1 MAKGSILADPCKVA
15 EAIRHAT
22 EIARDKGVPCTM
34 ARVASCLGIDL
45 STLVDLAN
53 GRVINGDAHPDSVRL
68 IKKASLAAQAD
79 IIDAGFS
86 IRNWAFCIY
95 AAKSM
100 HDLQDRPEGT
110 GSGNITIV
118 INDKDVPE

>member
-15 EAIRHAT
+15 AAIAQAA
-22 EIARDKGVPCTM
+22 EIAERKGVPCTM

-45 STLVDLAN
+45 STLSDLAN
-53 GRVINGDAHPDSVRL
+53 GKVINSDAHPDSVRL

-79 IIDAGFS
+79 IIDAGFTVK
-86 IRNWAFCIY
+86 NWAFCIY

-100 HDLQDRPEGT
+100 HNLQDRPEGT
-110 GSGNITIV
+110 GSGSVTII
-118 INDKDVPE
+118 INDKDVSD

>member
-34 ARVASCLGIDL
+34 ARVASCLGVEL
-45 STLVDLAN
+45 STLTRLARGTVVN
-53 GRVINGDAHPDSVRL
+53 EDAHPDSVKL
-68 IKKASLAAQAD
+68 VKKASLAAQAD
-79 IIDAGFS
+79 IIDAGFTVK
-86 IRNWAFCIY
+86 NWAFCIY

-100 HDLQDRPEGT
+100 HNLQDRPDT
-110 GSGNITIV
+110 GSASVTIV
-118 INDKDVPE
+118 INDKDVTD

>member
-15 EAIRHAT
+15 EAIAQAA

-53 GRVINGDAHPDSVRL
+53 GKVTNSDAHPDSVQL

-100 HDLQDRPEGT
+100 HNLQDRPDT
-110 GSGNITIV
+110 GSASVTIV

>member
-1 MAKGSILADPCKVA
+1 MAKGSSILADPAKVA
-15 EAIRHAT
+15 AAIAQAA

-45 STLVDLAN
+45 STLVDLAS
-53 GRVINGDAHPDSVRL
+53 GKVINNDAHPDSVQL

-100 HDLQDRPEGT
+100 HNLQDRPDT
-110 GSGNITIV
+110 GSASVSII